1 MNNNM
6 VVAQLDDLQI
16 SARLAKVCTTHSY
29 DLHFWEKDTDFPTS
43 LNKSVLILQ
52 LNGISEDDLSR
63 ISSMKENRELTIIGF
78 SENMDKNIVN
88 YFKQWG
94 FHMVIRRKDLLNN
107 LSSLLGKIFNG
118 N

>member
-1 MNNNM
+1 MNNNK

-29 DLHFWEKDTDFPTS
+29 DLHFWEKDTDFPSS

-94 FHMVIRRKDLLNN
+94 FYMVIRRKDLLKN

-118 N
+118 S

>member
-1 MNNNM
+1 MNNNT
-6 VVAQLDDLQI
+6 VIAQLDDLQI

-29 DLHFWEKDTDFPTS
+29 DLHFWEKDTDFPAN

-52 LNGISEDDLSR
+52 LNGLNEDDLSR

-88 YFKQWG
+88 YFKKWG

-107 LSSLLGKIFNG
+107 IVSLLENIFNG
-118 N
+118 S

>member
-1 MNNNM
+1 MNNNI
-6 VVAQLDDLQI
+6 VIAQLDDLQI

-52 LNGISEDDLSR
+52 LNGLKEDELAR
-63 ISSMKENRELTIIGF
+63 VSSVKVKEELTIIGF
-78 SENMDKNIVN
+78 SENMDKNIIN

-94 FHMVIRRKDLLNN
+94 LHMVIRRQDLLKNIG
-107 LSSLLGKIFNG
+107 SLLKKIFDG
-118 N
+118 S

>member
-1 MNNNM
+1 MNNNT

-43 LNKSVLILQ
+43 SNKSVLILQ
-52 LNGISEDDLSR
+52 LNGLNEDDLSR
-63 ISSMKENRELTIIGF
+63 ISLLKENGDLTIIGF
-78 SENMDKNIVN
+78 SENMDKDIIN

-107 LSSLLGKIFNG
+107 LSSLLGKLFNG
-118 N
+118 S

>member
-1 MNNNM
+1 MNNNT
-6 VVAQLDDLQI
+6 VIAQLDDLQI

-29 DLHFWEKDTDFPTS
+29 DLHFWEKDTDFPAN

-52 LNGISEDDLSR
+52 LNGLKEDDLSR

-94 FHMVIRRKDLLNN
+94 FHMVIRRKDLLKN

-118 N
+118 S

>member
-1 MNNNM
+1 MNNNT
-6 VVAQLDDLQI
+6 VIAQLDDLQI

-29 DLHFWEKDTDFPTS
+29 DLHFWEKDTDFPAN

-52 LNGISEDDLSR
+52 LSGISEDDLSQ

-94 FHMVIRRKDLLNN
+94 FHMVIRRKDLLKN

-118 N
+118 S

>member
-1 MNNNM
+1 MNNNT
-6 VVAQLDDLQI
+6 VIAQLDDLQI

-29 DLHFWEKDTDFPTS
+29 DLHFWEKDTDFPAN

-52 LNGISEDDLSR
+52 LNGLNEDDLSR
-63 ISSMKENRELTIIGF
+63 ISSLKENRELTIIGF
-78 SENMDKNIVN
+78 SENMDKDIVN

-94 FHMVIRRKDLLNN
+94 FHMVIRRKDLLKN

>member
-16 SARLAKVCTTHSY
+16 SARLAKVCTTYSY
-29 DLHFWEKDTDFPTS
+29 ALHFWEKDTDFPTS
-43 LNKSVLILQ
+43 LNKSVLIFQ
-52 LNGISEDDLSR
+52 LNGLNEDDLSR
-63 ISSMKENRELTIIGF
+63 ISSMKADGELTIIGF

-94 FHMVIRRKDLLNN
+94 FHMVIRRQDLHKNI
-107 LSSLLGKIFNG
+107 SSLLEKIFNG
-118 N
+118 S

>member
-1 MNNNM
+1 MNNNT
-6 VVAQLDDLQI
+6 VVAQLDNLQI

-29 DLHFWEKDTDFPTS
+29 DLYFWEKDTDFPSS

-63 ISSMKENRELTIIGF
+63 ISSLKENRELTIIGF
-78 SENMDKNIVN
+78 SENMDKNIIN

-94 FHMVIRRKDLLNN
+94 FHMVIRRKDLLKN

-118 N
+118 S

>member
-1 MNNNM
+1 MNNNK

-29 DLHFWEKDTDFPTS
+29 DLHFWEKDTDFPAS

-52 LNGISEDDLSR
+52 LNGLNEDDLSR
-63 ISSMKENRELTIIGF
+63 ISSMKVDGELTIIGF
-78 SENMDKNIVN
+78 SENMDKNIIN

-94 FHMVIRRKDLLNN
+94 FHMVIRRKDLLKN
-107 LSSLLGKIFNG
+107 LSSLLGKLFNG
-118 N
+118 S

>member
-1 MNNNM
+1 MNNIT

-29 DLHFWEKDTDFPTS
+29 DLHFWEKDTDFPSS

-52 LNGISEDDLSR
+52 LNGLNEDDLSR
-63 ISSMKENRELTIIGF
+63 ISSLKENRELTIIGF
-78 SENMDKNIVN
+78 SENMDKNIIN

-94 FHMVIRRKDLLNN
+94 FHMVIRRKDLLKN
-107 LSSLLGKIFNG
+107 LSSLLGKIFNAS
-118 N
+118 

>member
-29 DLHFWEKDTDFPTS
+29 DLHFWEKDTDFPAN

-52 LNGISEDDLSR
+52 LNGLNEDDLSR
-63 ISSMKENRELTIIGF
+63 ISSMKADGELTIIGF
-78 SENMDKNIVN
+78 SENMDKNIIK
-88 YFKQWG
+88 YFKKWG

-107 LSSLLGKIFNG
+107 IVSLLENIFNG
-118 N
+118 S

>member
-1 MNNNM
+1 M
-6 VVAQLDDLQI
+6 VIAQLDDLQI

-29 DLHFWEKDTDFPTS
+29 DLHFWEKDTDFPSS

-63 ISSMKENRELTIIGF
+63 ISSMEENRELAIIGF

-94 FHMVIRRKDLLNN
+94 FHMVIRRKDLLKN
-107 LSSLLGKIFNG
+107 LSSLLGKIFNDS
-118 N
+118 